1 MIELATASANLHFLT
16 PLIQAVPVV
25 GVMAVVI
32 VALWRAGREHE
43 KYARESNKENLS
55 TLQDLSNLL
64 TNLLSGIDESKSEVM
79 LQVKEGA
86 ETTRALFAAS
96 CNQLEERIK
105 KHGPDYK

>member
-64 TNLLSGIDESKSEVM
+64 TNLLSGIDKTKSEVM
-79 LQVKEGA
+79 VKVKEEA
-86 ETTRALFAAS
+86 EHTRAHIDARVNL
-96 CNQLEERIK
+96 LEEK
-105 KHGPDYK
+105 VKNNDTGYK